1 MRPSPDEMA
10 DARRSAGTSSQSRS
24 ESRRHSTPH
33 APRESVGVGSSMW
46 GSLLGYWRRPE
57 EMVNVAVFMASDH
70 ARGIAGTTLNL
81 TMGNL
86 DD

>member
-1 MRPSPDEMA
+1 
-10 DARRSAGTSSQSRS
+10 
-24 ESRRHSTPH
+24 
-33 APRESVGVGSSMW
+33 MW

-70 ARGIAGTTLNL
+70 ASGIAGTTLNL

>member
-1 MRPSPDEMA
+1 
-10 DARRSAGTSSQSRS
+10 
-24 ESRRHSTPH
+24 
-33 APRESVGVGSSMW
+33 MW